1 MESTEVAEYTLVDIL
16 NGVRTFINYL
26 LSKWWLV
33 LLFSCVGAGL
43 GIVYFYIQKPKY
55 EAACTFVLEEKQSG
69 MAGLS
74 GLASQFGIDIGGLS
88 GGGSIF
94 AGDNIL
100 DILKSKKVV
109 TLVLLS
115 KIENHGSD
123 SLTLADLYLD
133 FTGRKKKWE
142 KDPQLAAINFKNAN
156 LSMSPVQ
163 DSVLNVIYK
172 TIIKK
177 NLSADRFN
185 KKGTIIKVQVTAE
198 NDCFAR
204 LMAERL
210 VDEASK
216 MYLNIKTGTALVN
229 INRMQRR
236 SDSLLAL
243 LNNKSYV
250 AAAVQPL
257 DANPGITT
265 ARVPVEIASR
275 DKTVIATLYTEVTKN
290 LEASKMILAQ
300 QTPIIQVLDKP
311 DLTLDDNKKGL
322 FLIIIISL
330 FFTNFIVI
338 SFLAILYYLKII
350 ASAQTT
356 E

>member
-1 MESTEVAEYTLVDIL
+1 MESNKEEYTLADFLYDVKAFKIQL
-16 NGVRTFINYL
+16 FG
-26 LSKWWLV
+26 KWGLI

-43 GIVYFYIQKPKY
+43 GIVYYSMQKPKY

-69 MAGLS
+69 VGGLS

-100 DILKSKKVV
+100 DILKSKRVV
-109 TLVLLS
+109 TQVLLS
-115 KIENHGSD
+115 TIDNQGSE
-123 SLTLADLYLD
+123 SLTLVDFYLEL
-133 FTGRKKKWE
+133 TGRKKKW
-142 KDPQLAAINFKNAN
+142 KKNPHLAAINFKNAN

-163 DSVLNVIYK
+163 DSVLNIVFK
-172 TIIKK
+172 AIIKE
-177 NLSADRFN
+177 NLIADRLN
-185 KKGTIIKVQVTAE
+185 NKGTIIKVLVKAE
-198 NDCFAR
+198 NDSFAR

-216 MYLNIKTGTALVN
+216 MYLNIKTGTALAN

-311 DLTLDDNKKGL
+311 DLTLNDNKKGL
-322 FLIIIISL
+322 FSIIIKSL
-330 FFTNFIVI
+330 FLSNFII
-338 SFLAILYYLKII
+338 IGFLAISFYLKKI
-350 ASAQTT
+350 ATAQITR
-356 E
+356 

>member
-1 MESTEVAEYTLVDIL
+1 MESNKEEYTLADIL
-16 NGVRTFINYL
+16 YAAKAFIRYL
-26 LSKWWLV
+26 FGKWLLV

-43 GIVYFYIQKPKY
+43 GIVYYSMQKPKY

-69 MAGLS
+69 VGGLS

-109 TLVLLS
+109 TKVLLS
-115 KIENHGSD
+115 TINNKGFD
-123 SLTLADLYLD
+123 SLTLADFYLE
-133 FTGRKKKWE
+133 FRGMKKEWE
-142 KDPQLAAINFKNAN
+142 KDSQLASLNFNDAKTA
-156 LSMSPVQ
+156 MSKVQ
-163 DSVLNVIYK
+163 DSVLNHIYK
-172 TIIKK
+172 TIIKN
-177 NLSADRFN
+177 NLSAERIN
-185 KKGTIIKVQVTAE
+185 KKGTIIKVQVTSE
-198 NDCFAR
+198 NDYFAR

-216 MYLNIKTGTALVN
+216 MYMIIKTGTAQES

-250 AAAVQPL
+250 AAAAQPL
-257 DANPGITT
+257 DANPGIVT

-275 DKTVIATLYTEVTKN
+275 DKTVIGTLYTEVTKN

-311 DLTLDDNKKGL
+311 DLTLDDNKKGM
-322 FLIIIISL
+322 FLIIILAL
-330 FFTNFIVI
+330 FFSNFIVI
-338 SFLAILYYLKII
+338 SILAITYFLKRIT
-350 ASAQTT
+350 AAQTT
-356 E
+356 G